1 MKSIGT
7 VILYFGF
14 ILIVSIISKSL
25 KKSGRNNT
33 QNGPYRPGQSMPV
46 NRPSSMAHT
55 HSAPNSHETY
65 NGRMRDNSTGAQP
78 HVHETRKYKSMAD
91 ASQLPKGYILLN
103 GEPVRVADLEG
114 K

>member
-1 MKSIGT
+1 MINIESLSSFFVYIVIFGVIILRLVKGKNGAKRNMSGGRT
-7 VILYFGF
+7 V
-14 ILIVSIISKSL
+14 V
-25 KKSGRNNT
+25 NN
-33 QNGPYRPGQSMPV
+33 
-46 NRPSSMAHT
+46 PSSMPHT
-55 HSAPNSHETY
+55 HREPGYHDTY
-65 NGRMRDNSTGAQP
+65 NRKTPYNTAGAQP